1 MSMVDGA
8 VELAGMFDK
17 RDAKARVHRTYD
29 GGSFLWFEA
38 DVWIDPSKTG
48 ADDIGIFAA
57 RERVARNDT
66 EVIAQARVS
75 RHRDGNVQLLFQRQG
90 QAADERDMQQPFPTG
105 KWVRLKLERR
115 GESTEA
121 TITLFLDGV
130 PLVENVSLPAL
141 GQSKSPLV
149 VGLFATGEIG
159 REVVVRMDNV
169 SIVTR

>member
-1 MSMVDGA
+1 
-8 VELAGMFDK
+8 
-17 RDAKARVHRTYD
+17 
-29 GGSFLWFEA
+29 
-38 DVWIDPSKTG
+38 
-48 ADDIGIFAA
+48 
-57 RERVARNDT
+57 
-66 EVIAQARVS
+66 
-75 RHRDGNVQLLFQRQG
+75 
-90 QAADERDMQQPFPTG
+90 
-105 KWVRLKLERR
+105 VRLKLERR